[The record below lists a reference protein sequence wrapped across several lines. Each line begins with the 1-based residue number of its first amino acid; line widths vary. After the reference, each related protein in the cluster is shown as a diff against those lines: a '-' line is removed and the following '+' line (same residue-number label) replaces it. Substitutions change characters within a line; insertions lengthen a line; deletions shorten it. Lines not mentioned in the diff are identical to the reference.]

1 MQLSM
6 EQLEA
11 FVTTVEAG
19 SFSAA
24 ARKLGKAQSSISGL
38 ICNLEVD
45 TGFDL
50 FDRTSRSPT
59 LTKEGLSLLN
69 DIKTVTKSHNNLI
82 RRIGNM
88 IEDVENE
95 ISIAYDEMALSSDYI
110 FELMLKFEEKFPSTS
125 LLLIT
130 AAHNRANQ
138 LLKSG
143 KVDLAITLS
152 QDDYPEEFAFR
163 GIAHTHYSTIVS
175 RKHPLASK
183 EQVSLQDLTQYRH
196 IRITDSD
203 TGYRRFD
210 TEISTKLWYTN
221 NTNLL
226 IKAVQNNVGWADLP
240 LHLIKNELATGE
252 LVKLPTTHQTVTY
265 PHCVDIIW
273 QSEITHGQCLNWL
286 IDNLT
291 QLGGEIT

>member
-11 FVTTVEAG
+11 FVTTVETG

-38 ICNLEVD
+38 ISNLEID

-69 DIKTVTKSHNNLI
+69 DIKTVTKSHNNLLH
-82 RRIGNM
+82 RIDNM

-95 ISIAYDEMALSSDYI
+95 ISIAYDESALSSELI
-110 FELMLKFEEKFPSTS
+110 FQLMLKFEQQFPSTS
-125 LLLIT
+125 LLLIS
-130 AAHNRANQ
+130 APHNRSSQ
-138 LLKSG
+138 LLKEG
-143 KVDLAITLS
+143 KVDLAVTLS

-163 GIAHTHYSTIVS
+163 GISHTHYSTIVS
-175 RKHPLASK
+175 SKHPLAAQK
-183 EQVSLQDLTQYRH
+183 KVSLHDLTQYRH

-210 TEISTKLWYTN
+210 SEISTKLWYTN
-221 NTNLL
+221 STNLL
-226 IKAVQNNVGWADLP
+226 IKAVKNSIGWADLP
-240 LHLIKNELATGE
+240 LNLIKDELETGE

-273 QSEITHGQCLNWL
+273 QSEISQGQCLNWL

>member
-11 FVTTVEAG
+11 FVTTVETG

-38 ICNLEVD
+38 ISNLEVD

-50 FDRTSRSPT
+50 FDRSSRSPS

-69 DIKTVTKSHNNLI
+69 DIKTVTKSHNNLVH
-82 RRIGNM
+82 RISNM
-88 IEDVENE
+88 VEDVENE
-95 ISIAYDEMALSSDYI
+95 ISIAYDETALSSELI
-110 FELMLKFEEKFPSTS
+110 FELMLTFEEKFPSTS

-130 AAHNRANQ
+130 APHNRASQ
-138 LLKSG
+138 LLKAG

-163 GIAHTHYSTIVS
+163 GIAHSHYSTIVS
-175 RKHPLASK
+175 KNHPLALQKS
-183 EQVSLQDLTQYRH
+183 VSPNELTQFRH
-196 IRITDSD
+196 IRITDCE
-203 TGYRRFD
+203 TGYRHFD
-210 TEISTKLWYTN
+210 SELSTKLWYTN

-226 IKAVQNNVGWADLP
+226 ILAVKNNVGWADLP
-240 LHLIKNELATGE
+240 LNLIKHELETGE

-273 QSEITHGQCLNWL
+273 QSEIPHGQCLKWL

-291 QLGGEIT
+291 KLGSKAT

>member
-11 FVTTVEAG
+11 FVTTVETG

-38 ICNLEVD
+38 ISNLEID

-69 DIKTVTKSHNNLI
+69 DIKTVTKSHNNLLH
-82 RRIGNM
+82 RIDNM

-95 ISIAYDEMALSSDYI
+95 ISIAYDESALSSDLI
-110 FELMLKFEEKFPSTS
+110 FELMLKFEEQFPSTS
-125 LLLIT
+125 LLLIS
-130 AAHNRANQ
+130 APHHRASQ
-138 LLKSG
+138 LLKKG

-163 GIAHTHYSTIVS
+163 GISHTHYSTIVS
-175 RKHPLASK
+175 NKHPLASQDK
-183 EQVSLQDLTQYRH
+183 VSPHDLTQYRH

-221 NTNLL
+221 STNLL
-226 IKAVQNNVGWADLP
+226 IKAVKNSVGWADLP
-240 LHLIKNELATGE
+240 LNLIKDELETGE

-273 QSEITHGQCLNWL
+273 QSETSHGQCLNWL

-291 QLGGEIT
+291 QLGGEVA